1 MRTLAKKQYRLCW
14 IMTLLVVLA
23 TGGLAQGRER
33 FPLYPDIK
41 PNVRFWEKIY
51 SRYTTRQGVL
61 HDKHRLNII
70 YTVIDLADW
79 STPGSARV
87 NRELIKLARRHYKKI
102 LAQLGAGR
110 KPVTRDEKRVA
121 AMFPTRSRLAF
132 RRARDDIRLQIG
144 QKDRFLQGVIRSGAY
159 MHAIKK
165 IFISYGLPAELA
177 YLPHVE
183 SSYNPK
189 AYSKAGASGIWQFT
203 RATGRQYMTIN
214 RIIDERNDPLLS
226 TRAAARFL
234 KSSYEQLGSW
244 PLALTAYN
252 YGQAGM
258 ERALRERKSY
268 ENIFNNHRTRL
279 FRFAS
284 RNFYS
289 EFLAAVHTARKLEKN
304 PAIILDRPQATLTI
318 RLRGYVSVSDIRGH
332 FKVSAIDFSRL
343 NPALREPAL
352 AGEKYIPKGFP
363 VRLPANRRTRRLVA
377 NIPSRFYHA
386 RQIRDHEYIVRRG
399 DTANAIARRYRITV
413 AKLVRVNNLSRKAT
427 IRIDQ
432 KLKIPGRIPAK
443 KREHITL
450 LRTRSKFQ
458 PD

>member
-1 MRTLAKKQYRLCW
+1 MRILAKKQYRLCW
-14 IMTLLVVLA
+14 IMTLLVVLTTA
-23 TGGLAQGRER
+23 GLAQGRER
-33 FPLYPDIK
+33 FPLYPDIR

-51 SRYTTRQGVL
+51 GRYTTRQGVL

-70 YTVIDLADW
+70 YTVIDLVDW

-102 LAQLGAGR
+102 LDQLGAGK
-110 KPVTRDEKRVA
+110 KPVTREEKRVA

-144 QKDRFLQGVIRSGAY
+144 QKDRFRRGVIRSGAY
-159 MHAIKK
+159 MHSIKR
-165 IFISYGLPAELA
+165 IFRSYGLPAELA

-189 AYSKAGASGIWQFT
+189 AYSKAGAAGIWQFT
-203 RATGRQYMTIN
+203 RATGRQYMIIN
-214 RIIDERNDPLLS
+214 SFIDERNDPLLS

-234 KSSYEQLGSW
+234 KSSYKQLGSW

-258 ERALRERKSY
+258 ERALRERKNY

-289 EFLAAVHTARKLEKN
+289 EFLAAVYTARKLEKN

-318 RLRGYVSVSDIRGH
+318 RLRGYANVHDIRAH
-332 FKVSAIDFSRL
+332 FKISAIDFSRL
-343 NPALREPAL
+343 NPALKKPVL
-352 AGEKYIPKGFP
+352 AGEKYIPKSFP

-377 NIPSRFYHA
+377 NIPSRLYHS

-399 DTANAIARRYRITV
+399 DTAGAIADRYRITV
-413 AKLVRVNNLSRKAT
+413 AKLIRANNLSRKAT

-432 KLKIPGRIPAK
+432 KLKIPGRIPVK
-443 KREHITL
+443 RREHITL
-450 LRTRSKFQ
+450 LRTRSKVQ

>member
-1 MRTLAKKQYRLCW
+1 MIILAKKQYRLCW
-14 IMTLLVVLA
+14 VMTLLVVLS
-23 TGGLAQGRER
+23 TGGLALGRPQ

-51 SRYTTRQGVL
+51 NRYTTRQGVL
-61 HDKHRLNII
+61 HDKHRLEII
-70 YTVIDLADW
+70 YTVIDLVDW
-79 STPGSARV
+79 STPGSARI

-102 LAQLGAGR
+102 LAELGAGK
-110 KPVTRDEKRVA
+110 KPATREQKRVA
-121 AMFPTRSRLAF
+121 AMFPTKSRLAF
-132 RRARDDIRLQIG
+132 RRARENIRLQIG
-144 QKDRFLQGVIRSGAY
+144 QKDRFRRGVIRSGAY
-159 MHAIKK
+159 MHSIKK

-189 AYSKAGASGIWQFT
+189 AYSKAGATGIWQFT
-203 RATGRQYMTIN
+203 RTTGRQYMIIN

-234 KSSYEQLGSW
+234 KSSYRKFGSW

-252 YGQAGM
+252 YGQAGVA
-258 ERALRERKSY
+258 RALRKRKNY
-268 ENIFNNHRTRL
+268 ENIFNNHRTRM

-304 PAIILDRPQATLTI
+304 PAIILDRPAATLTI
-318 RLRGYVSVSDIRGH
+318 HLRGYASAPDICAH
-332 FKVSAIDFSRL
+332 FRISAIDFHRM
-343 NPALREPAL
+343 NPALMKPVL

-363 VRLPANRRTRRLVA
+363 VHLPANRRTRKLIA
-377 NIPSRFYHA
+377 DIPSRLYHA
-386 RQIRDHEYIVRRG
+386 RQIRDHKYIVRRG
-399 DTANAIARRYRITV
+399 DTLSAIARRYRITV
-413 AKLVRVNNLSRKAT
+413 VKLVRVNNLSRKAT

-432 KLKIPGRIPAK
+432 KLKIPGRIPARR
-443 KREHITL
+443 REHITL

>member
-1 MRTLAKKQYRLCW
+1 MKTLAKKQSRFCW
-14 IMTLLVVLA
+14 IITLFVVLT
-23 TGGLAQGRER
+23 TGGLAQGKEQ
-33 FPLYPDIK
+33 FPLYSDIK

-51 SRYTTRQGVL
+51 SRYTTRQGIL
-61 HDKHRLNII
+61 HDKHSLDTI
-70 YTVIDLADW
+70 YTVVDLADW
-79 STPGSARV
+79 GTPGSARI
-87 NRELIKLARRHYKKI
+87 NRRLIKLARRHYKKI
-102 LAQLGAGR
+102 LADLGAGK
-110 KPVTRDEKRVA
+110 KPATREEKRVA
-121 AMFPTRSRLAF
+121 AMFPTKSRLAF

-144 QKDRFLQGVIRSGAY
+144 QKDRFLRGVIRSGAY

-189 AYSKAGASGIWQFT
+189 AYSKAGAAGIWQFT
-203 RATGRQYMTIN
+203 KATGRQYMTIN
-214 RIIDERNDPLLS
+214 STIDERNDPLLS

-234 KSSYEQLGSW
+234 KSSYEQFGSW

-258 ERALRERKSY
+258 ARALRERKNY
-268 ENIFNNHRTRL
+268 ENIFNNHQTRL
-279 FRFAS
+279 FKFAS

-304 PAIILDRPQATLTI
+304 PAVILDRPAATLTI
-318 RLRGYVSVSDIRGH
+318 RLRGYAGAKDIRAH
-332 FKVSAIDFSRL
+332 FKISAIDFSRL
-343 NPALREPAL
+343 NPALRKPIL
-352 AGEKYIPKGFP
+352 TGEKYIPKDFP
-363 VRLPANRRTRRLVA
+363 VHIPANRRTRKLVA
-377 NIPSRFYHA
+377 DIPSRLYHA
-386 RQIRDHEYIVRRG
+386 RQIRDREYTVRRG
-399 DTANAIARRYRITV
+399 DTADAIARRYRITV
-413 AKLVRVNNLSRKAT
+413 SKLVRANNLSRKAT

-432 KLKIPGRIPAK
+432 KLKIPGRIPVK
-443 KREHITL
+443 RREHITL